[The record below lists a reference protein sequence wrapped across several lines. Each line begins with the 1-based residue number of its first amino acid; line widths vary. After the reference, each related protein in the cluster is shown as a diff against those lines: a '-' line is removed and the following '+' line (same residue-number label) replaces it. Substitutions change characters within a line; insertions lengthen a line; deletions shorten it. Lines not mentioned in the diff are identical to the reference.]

1 MRIYAFMLVIIFT
14 AALSHGRNF
23 ASIRKDA
30 FTVGVSKSD
39 SAAECD
45 FIADITAKMKIPR
58 FRLVVFENANA
69 AQKLLLEGKIDAI
82 ISKITHSQ
90 RLEAN
95 FLLSAPYAKTEIAVA
110 TLANN
115 SEIWTLADLNGKS
128 IAFIPKE
135 IQGEQIKE
143 FWQNSKPIATPA
155 LREAIKLLQKG
166 EAVAIIANK
175 ETLKD
180 TTLKI
185 FPNILAENNIV
196 ALFAPKS
203 QTLQEEFNKALSSSK
218 SFNQENQ
225 GSDRKERILQLLNEL
240 QKEIKELK

>member
-1 MRIYAFMLVIIFT
+1 MRIYAFVLVIIFT

-58 FRLVVFENANA
+58 FRLVVFENSNA
-69 AQKLLLEGKIDAI
+69 AQKLLLEGKIDAM

-90 RLEAN
+90 RLEAS
-95 FLLSAPYAKTEIAVA
+95 FLVSAPYAKTEIAVA
-110 TLANN
+110 ILAKN
-115 SEIWTLADLNGKS
+115 SEIWTLADLNGKG

-135 IQGEQIKE
+135 ISGEQIKE
-143 FWQNSKPIATPA
+143 FWQNSKPIAAPT

-166 EAVAIIANK
+166 EASAIIANK

-180 TTLKI
+180 SALKI
-185 FPNILAENNIV
+185 FPNTLAENNIV
-196 ALFAPKS
+196 ALFSPKS
-203 QTLQEEFNKALSSSK
+203 QILQEEFNKALSSK

-225 GSDRKERILQLLNEL
+225 GSDRRERILQLLNEL